1 LVGVLVITPTKGENF
16 FPKKGLLK
24 NKPFFCLIG
33 SKKKIFSNT
42 PNPFYFFSH

>member
-1 LVGVLVITPTKGENF
+1 VLVITPTKGEKLSYS
-16 FPKKGLLK
+16 KKGLLK